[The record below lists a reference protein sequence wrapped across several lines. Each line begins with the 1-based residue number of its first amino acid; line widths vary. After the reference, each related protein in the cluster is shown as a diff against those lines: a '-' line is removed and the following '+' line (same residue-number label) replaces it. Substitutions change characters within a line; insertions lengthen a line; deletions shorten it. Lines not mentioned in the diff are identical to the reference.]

1 MFCQLLLDWLK
12 VNAGVRQSEGDSGRV
27 LSLNSGNQE
36 LIQEDLWHWSMVKDD
51 RIQKKVPVFTVSWS
65 KVSISVLVGSGD
77 DRTNRYLAIL
87 VVISSIICEVK
98 YDNIL
103 KYIKVFRLNE
113 SNISNR
119 NGVGRF

>member
-1 MFCQLLLDWLK
+1 
-12 VNAGVRQSEGDSGRV
+12 
-27 LSLNSGNQE
+27 
-36 LIQEDLWHWSMVKDD
+36 MVKDD
-51 RIQKKVPVFTVSWS
+51 RIKKKVPVFKESWS

-103 KYIKVFRLNE
+103 KSIKVFRLNE
-113 SNISNR
+113 RNISNR

>member
-1 MFCQLLLDWLK
+1 
-12 VNAGVRQSEGDSGRV
+12 
-27 LSLNSGNQE
+27 
-36 LIQEDLWHWSMVKDD
+36 MVKDD

-103 KYIKVFRLNE
+103 KSIKVFRLNE
-113 SNISNR
+113 
-119 NGVGRF
+119 